1 MKNERDHP
9 QVINKMFPINHQL
22 YAKMRQSK
30 LVLDGQVI
38 HWCTMSA
45 MTQVSSMGGSHD
57 ARTTGFLMYALSRF
71 YGSGEPYWRLDK
83 DLAEGLVRT
92 DPPLDVLEELPKA
105 PFEGMYIEI
114 PAGVFT
120 VFNKDSGI
128 HDAVGIYLAK
138 DLNYEKGISSESLCI
153 VAAGESKGEIEVDGH
168 KLADDALVYGRWLS
182 RDDVMG
188 SRFHHIDAA
197 WRIVANLL
205 IALQNRLVEL
215 HVDDPLAGK
224 KAKKVKR
231 LVRQGARK
239 VTVLSLRG
247 STKRRGQGSASGRSP
262 KAHLR
267 RGHWRNQWV
276 REPGDRKVYETK
288 KRENR
293 PDLYKVLLWI
303 HPTTVGEGDVER
315 KVTRVRR

>member
-1 MKNERDHP
+1 MKNKRDHP
-9 QVINKMFPINHQL
+9 RVISKMFPLDHQL
-22 YAKMRQSK
+22 YDRMRQSR
-30 LVLDGQVI
+30 LVVDGVPI
-38 HWCTMSA
+38 RWCTMSA
-45 MTQVSSMGGSHD
+45 MTQIGGMGGALD
-57 ARTTGFLMYALSRF
+57 ARTTGFLMYALSQF
-71 YGSGEPYWRLDK
+71 YGSKEPYWRLDK
-83 DLAEGLVRT
+83 DLAECLART
-92 DPPLDVLEELPKA
+92 DPPLDVLDDLPKA
-105 PFEGMYIEI
+105 PFDGMYIEI
-114 PAGVFT
+114 PPGVFT

-138 DLNYEKGISSESLCI
+138 DLNYESGVPTESLCI
-153 VAAGESKGEIEVDGH
+153 VAAGESKGEIDVDGH

-188 SRFHHIDAA
+188 SRFHYIDAA

-247 STKRRGQGSASGRSP
+247 SAKRRGKGGTSGRSP

-267 RGHWRNQWV
+267 RGHWRSQWV
-276 REPGDRKVYETK
+276 KEPGDRKVYDTK
-288 KRENR
+288 KREDR
-293 PDLYKVLLWI
+293 PDLHKVLLWI